1 MTETAAVSATP
12 ADPVFSPYEATLGLR
27 HRDIIHLLEILD
39 DPQAP
44 VPDRI
49 KSLRL
54 LNEVLPGRQH
64 EAEMYGAIDK
74 LRPYLMQ
81 PANGLLINSI
91 VAFNTLIN
99 TEDLARKML
108 QDVPRIV
115 EIIAP
120 DVEPP
125 IRREAAKLLR
135 IIAEFVGPEAPFL
148 AGSVPWSLVEAV
160 ASRPIDPE
168 FLVQAYGL
176 MSRLANKQQV
186 RVPLFEST
194 DALTIL
200 VRSFSNPILRNVALI
215 FASNIA
221 MDPSHR
227 GKSALLN
234 ADILPNLVEYLS
246 SPDAKLRLTVLS
258 LLALLAVPK
267 EGKHDVATDDS
278 LPAEISRVIE
288 NDPDDD
294 CKKAAIEVR
303 TLVCEYPM
311 GRALFGAGDVH

>member
-1 MTETAAVSATP
+1 
-12 ADPVFSPYEATLGLR
+12 
-27 HRDIIHLLEILD
+27 
-39 DPQAP
+39 
-44 VPDRI
+44 
-49 KSLRL
+49 

-64 EAEMYGAIDK
+64 EAEMHGVIDI

-81 PANGLLINSI
+81 PANGLLLNSL

-99 TEDLARKML
+99 TEDLARKLL
-108 QDVPRIV
+108 QDIPQIV
-115 EIIAP
+115 EVIEP
-120 DVEPP
+120 SVEPP
-125 IRREAAKLLR
+125 LRREAAKLLR
-135 IIAEFVGPEAPFL
+135 IIAEFVGPEPPFL
-148 AGSVPWSLVEAV
+148 AGGVPSALVQAV
-160 ASRPIDPE
+160 GCRPIDAE

-176 MSRLANKQQV
+176 MSRLANKQQI

-200 VRSFSNPILRNVALI
+200 VRSFSNPLLRNVALI

-234 ADILPNLVEYLS
+234 ADILPNMVEYLS
-246 SPDAKLRLTVLS
+246 SPDPRLRLTVLS

-267 EGKHDVATDDS
+267 EGKHDIATDDA
-278 LPAEISRVIE
+278 LPPAILHVI
-288 NDPDDD
+288 DHDDD
-294 CKKAAIEVR
+294 ESCKKAAIGVR

-311 GRALFGAGDVH
+311 GRALFGMGDAPPNQN